1 MRNKN
6 ESSATSNMMREHKI
20 LRLSFTQTIE
30 DILSPCSPRLYM
42 FPLRFAHRMR
52 LSWRSV
58 TSWLTPTSFML
69 TSAWD
74 KNLSRYFVN
83 FWSNQTELE
92 DFLLISYLMLGFL
105 LTLRVSYRKTIQA
118 KAGIWTINIKVGN
131 VLDSN
136 VWSMFC
142 FMPSIRRNCGQPV
155 KNNFSPRFAATR
167 LNSGVL
173 IGGTSDWNWVQIAC
187 IFATPPATCVCLV
200 GVPAMML
207 ITQGIQSLVT
217 NFILHPMASQ
227 SYRQKSL
234 MIH

>member
-1 MRNKN
+1 
-6 ESSATSNMMREHKI
+6 
-20 LRLSFTQTIE
+20 
-30 DILSPCSPRLYM
+30 M

-155 KNNFSPRFAATR
+155 KNNFSPRICRSTSQFR
-167 LNSGVL
+167 R
-173 IGGTSDWNWVQIAC
+173 SDWWHFRLKLSADCVHIC
-187 IFATPPATCVCLV
+187 DTTCNLCLLGWSSSNDV
-200 GVPAMML
+200 NYARDSISRYQLYSSPYGKPIVPAEIVNDPL
-207 ITQGIQSLVT
+207 TTLTISVSIGRRL
-217 NFILHPMASQ
+217 
-227 SYRQKSL
+227 
-234 MIH
+234 